1 MWNESSDVLNCQLK
15 YRLLLGC
22 DDVRGEEAS
31 SSGGLHLISNSARCR
46 NVTLGQIVCYTQ
58 GLEAKLRDG

>member
-1 MWNESSDVLNCQLK
+1 MGLMWNDYSNVVNCQLK
-15 YRLLLGC
+15 YRLHLGC

-31 SSGGLHLISNSARCR
+31 SSGGLRLISNSARCH

-58 GLEAKLRDG
+58 GLEA